1 MMSVLKLQ
9 SLKVAKEER
18 IKEPDS
24 TFSILCSF
32 EHSNASIAFCQE
44 KAFSVYQVKEVID
57 MSKILG
63 LQALTAN
70 AETNLHAASALSVSC
85 KDSSHASRFFC

>member
-24 TFSILCSF
+24 NVVNL
-32 EHSNASIAFCQE
+32 
-44 KAFSVYQVKEVID
+44 
-57 MSKILG
+57 MS
-63 LQALTAN
+63 T
-70 AETNLHAASALSVSC
+70 
-85 KDSSHASRFFC
+85 

>member
-24 TFSILCSF
+24 TFSI
-32 EHSNASIAFCQE
+32 FCLM
-44 KAFSVYQVKEVID
+44 KLHH
-57 MSKILG
+57 ILIV
-63 LQALTAN
+63 
-70 AETNLHAASALSVSC
+70 NL
-85 KDSSHASRFFC
+85 KD

>member
-44 KAFSVYQVKEVID
+44 KAFSVYQVKEV
-57 MSKILG
+57 
-63 LQALTAN
+63 
-70 AETNLHAASALSVSC
+70 TNY
-85 KDSSHASRFFC
+85 KQSRVFEKFCAIKKGNFNRPSENNVFQMEQINIQGRD

>member
-1 MMSVLKLQ
+1 MLYILRKETFTMMSVLKLQ

-32 EHSNASIAFCQE
+32 EHSNASIAFC
-44 KAFSVYQVKEVID
+44 
-57 MSKILG
+57 
-63 LQALTAN
+63 
-70 AETNLHAASALSVSC
+70 
-85 KDSSHASRFFC
+85 

>member
-18 IKEPDS
+18 IKEPES

-32 EHSNASIAFCQE
+32 EHSNASIAFC
-44 KAFSVYQVKEVID
+44 
-57 MSKILG
+57 
-63 LQALTAN
+63 
-70 AETNLHAASALSVSC
+70 
-85 KDSSHASRFFC
+85 